1 METLGNKH
9 MNLLAKA
16 DAIYR
21 TGCMTG
27 MTVDEAHEK
36 WNQFVSA
43 YNKASKIFG
52 SDRIEEMME
61 HEAYK
66 TYVSTLTNQIVQ
78 NR

>member
-9 MNLLAKA
+9 MNLLAEA
-16 DAIYR
+16 DASYR
-21 TGCMTG
+21 AGCTTG
-27 MTVDEAHEK
+27 MTVEEAHEK
-36 WNQFVSA
+36 WNRFVSA

-52 SDRIEEMME
+52 SDRIEEMTE

-66 TYVSTLTNQIVQ
+66 TYVATLTNQIAQ